1 MGEEGVSALKADD
14 PTLKQVVDLA
24 LLSNNML
31 KGKDLSEFIKRS
43 EALLIK

>member
-1 MGEEGVSALKADD
+1 MEKFASEN
-14 PTLKQVVDLA
+14 TLLHQVVDLA

-43 EALLIK
+43 LDILNK